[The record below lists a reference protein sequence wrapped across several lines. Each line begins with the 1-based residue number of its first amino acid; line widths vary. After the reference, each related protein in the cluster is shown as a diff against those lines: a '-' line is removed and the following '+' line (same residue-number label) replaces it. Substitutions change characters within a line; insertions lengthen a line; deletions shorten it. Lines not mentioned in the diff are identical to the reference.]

1 MTDDTNRSRT
11 VVVRYA
17 HEVDSL
23 DRVASILRRQRIR
36 ADAFTAVA
44 APDGATAQATIM
56 FESTD
61 KAAARVVALL
71 GRQVGVLAVEERT
84 DDDAR
89 R

>member
-1 MTDDTNRSRT
+1 VTEDTRSRT

-17 HEVDSL
+17 HAIDSL
-23 DRVASILRRQRIR
+23 DRVASVLRRQRVR

-61 KAAARVVALL
+61 RTAARIVALL
-71 GRQVGVLAVEERT
+71 GRQVGVLAVEEWR

>member
-1 MTDDTNRSRT
+1 MTAPTPRPRT
-11 VVVRYA
+11 VIVRYMHA
-17 HEVDSL
+17 IDSL

-44 APDGATAQATIM
+44 ASDGATAQATIM

-71 GRQVGVLAVEERT
+71 GRQVGVLAVEERS